1 MAPTDP
7 RCDLIYAIERWGEG
21 YFEIGP
27 GGHLCAR
34 PHPDADTRIDLARLA
49 EQLRAAGLSLPVL
62 VRFDDIL
69 RHRVHRLQ
77 DAFAAAIATHG
88 YQGTY
93 RPVYPIKVNQQRSVV
108 RALLSAGGLGLEA
121 GSKPE
126 LMAVL
131 ALVPSAQPVICNG
144 YKDREYIRLALIGQ
158 RLGLTVHLVI
168 EKPSELD
175 LVLEEAARLGI
186 EPALGVR
193 VRLAAAAAGNWQN
206 SGGDKA
212 KFGLSASQ
220 LLALIERLRAA
231 GKPHWLHLLHAHLGS
246 QIPSL
251 DDIRTGVAELGQFY
265 AALHALG
272 AEPRILDL
280 GGGLGVDYEGS
291 RTRAYCSMNYRVE
304 DYAEAIVGTLAR
316 VCAEHALPEPD
327 LITESGRALTAH
339 HAMLITDVVDRE
351 RASEGVQHQGS
362 PVPFEPATSAP
373 REAPQQALASH
384 KPERAG
390 PAEREQEQEQ
400 ERERERERAEH
411 EDSPFAA
418 QSVTTREPEIERLQ
432 QALREAPQSP
442 ALAVYEEAEA
452 AVQALRRRFATGQLG
467 PLGPGGLIARAR
479 ADELFIACCRALR
492 PRLSHANRRQRE
504 VLERIDAQLADKLFC
519 NFSLFQSLPDVWAID
534 QIFPIC
540 PLQRLDEAPTER
552 GVIHDLTC
560 DSDGCIA
567 HYVDQDGIEASLPV
581 HAFDPQRETYLLGF
595 FLVGAYQEILGDM
608 HNLFGDTDAVAIEID
623 ADQPE
628 GWRLLELEHGDSAD
642 ELLATV
648 HFEPRALLAQYRQRL
663 DGAALDRETRE
674 QLYSEL
680 KAGLYGYTYLGRL

>member
-1 MAPTDP
+1 MAPANP

-34 PHPDADTRIDLARLA
+34 PHPGSETRIDLIQLADRL
-49 EQLRAAGLSLPVL
+49 RDAGLSLPVL

-69 RHRVHRLQ
+69 RHRVQRLQ
-77 DAFAAAIATHG
+77 GAFATAIAQHG
-88 YQGTY
+88 YQGAY

-131 ALVPSAQPVICNG
+131 ALVPSDEPVICNG
-144 YKDREYIRLALIGQ
+144 YKDREYIRLALIGR
-158 RLGLTVHLVI
+158 RLGLDVEIVI
-168 EKPSELD
+168 EKPSELG
-175 LVLEEAARLGI
+175 LVLEESARLGV
-186 EPALGVR
+186 EPAIGVR
-193 VRLAAAAAGNWQN
+193 IRLAAAAAGNWQN

-220 LLALIERLRAA
+220 LLTLVDQLRAA
-231 GKPHWLHLLHAHLGS
+231 DKLHWLRLLHAHLGS

-251 DDIRTGVAELGQFY
+251 DDIRAGVAELGQFY

-272 AEPRILDL
+272 AQPRVLDL

-291 RTRAYCSMNYRVE
+291 RTRAYCSMNYRAE
-304 DYAEAIVGTLAR
+304 DYAEAIVATISAL
-316 VCAEHALPEPD
+316 CAERSLPEPD

-339 HAMLITDVVDRE
+339 HAVLITDVADRE
-351 RASEGVQHQGS
+351 RASDGLTTR
-362 PVPFEPATSAP
+362 PDATT
-373 REAPQQALASH
+373 EAPALELERL
-384 KPERAG
+384 ERA
-390 PAEREQEQEQ
+390 
-400 ERERERERAEH
+400 
-411 EDSPFAA
+411 
-418 QSVTTREPEIERLQ
+418 
-432 QALREAPQSP
+432 LRDATEAP
-442 ALAVYEEAEA
+442 ALAVYEEAQA
-452 AVQALRRRFATGQLG
+452 AMQALRRRFAGGQLG
-467 PLGPGGLIARAR
+467 QSGQSGLIARAR

-504 VLERIDAQLADKLFC
+504 VLEQIDAQLADKLFC

-540 PLQRLDEAPTER
+540 PLQRLDETPTER
-552 GVIHDLTC
+552 GVVHDLTC

-581 HAFDPQRETYLLGF
+581 HSFDPQQETYLLGF

-608 HNLFGDTDAVAIEID
+608 HNLFGDTDAVAVELD

-648 HFEPRALLAQYRQRL
+648 HFEPRALLAQYRRRL
-663 DGAALDRETRE
+663 DGAELDRETRE

>member
-1 MAPTDP
+1 MAPANA

-34 PHPDADTRIDLARLA
+34 PHPCSETRIDLAQLA
-49 EQLRAAGLSLPVL
+49 ERLRDAGLSLPVL

-69 RHRVHRLQ
+69 RHRVQRLQ
-77 DAFAAAIATHG
+77 GAFATAIAQHG
-88 YQGTY
+88 YQGAY

-131 ALVPSAQPVICNG
+131 ALAPNGEPVICNG
-144 YKDREYIRLALIGQ
+144 YKDREYIRLALIGR
-158 RLGLTVHLVI
+158 RLGLDVQIVI
-168 EKPSELD
+168 EKPSELG
-175 LVLEEAARLGI
+175 LVLDESARLGV
-186 EPALGVR
+186 EPAIGVR
-193 VRLAAAAAGNWQN
+193 IRLAAAAAGNWQN

-220 LLALIERLRAA
+220 LLTLVDQLRAA
-231 GKPHWLHLLHAHLGS
+231 DKLHWLRLLHAHLGS

-251 DDIRTGVAELGQFY
+251 DDIRAGVAELGQFY

-272 AEPRILDL
+272 TQPRVLDL

-291 RTRAYCSMNYRVE
+291 RTRAFCSMNYRAE
-304 DYAEAIVGTLAR
+304 DYAEAIVATISAL
-316 VCAEHALPEPD
+316 CAERSLPEPD

-339 HAMLITDVVDRE
+339 HAVLITDVADRE
-351 RASEGVQHQGS
+351 RASDGLTTR
-362 PVPFEPATSAP
+362 PDAAA
-373 REAPQQALASH
+373 EAPALELERL
-384 KPERAG
+384 ERA
-390 PAEREQEQEQ
+390 
-400 ERERERERAEH
+400 
-411 EDSPFAA
+411 
-418 QSVTTREPEIERLQ
+418 
-432 QALREAPQSP
+432 LRDATEAP
-442 ALAVYEEAEA
+442 ALAFYEEAQA
-452 AVQALRRRFATGQLG
+452 AMQALRRRFASGQLG
-467 PLGPGGLIARAR
+467 QSGQSGLIARAR

-504 VLERIDAQLADKLFC
+504 VLEQIDAQLADKLFC

-540 PLQRLDEAPTER
+540 PLQRLDETPTER
-552 GVIHDLTC
+552 GVVHDLTC

-567 HYVDQDGIEASLPV
+567 QYVDQDGIEASLPV
-581 HAFDPQRETYLLGF
+581 HAFDPQQETYLLGF

-608 HNLFGDTDAVAIEID
+608 HNLFGDTDAVAVELD

-648 HFEPRALLAQYRQRL
+648 HFEPRALLAQYRRRL
-663 DGAALDRETRE
+663 DGAELDRETRE